1 MTSIVMV
8 SGGQEPHDA
17 TERAGTFRRCRQ
29 RRPGR
34 RVWLR
39 PGHDGITRHR
49 RRPEQGPKGTGWFL
63 ACCCAAKG
71 SDGGSLRG
79 VAAWR
84 EHVRPPPSPEATAG
98 HAALLRMQGRCGV
111 RLAGDHPA
119 PAAPEGF
126 ARPPGPRRVWRNS
139 PRPGGAGFLW
149 RTCNPGLRFAGA
161 GLNPSRRFATD
172 GGSSGPR
179 REAANGFQPRAEPE
193 TAAEV
198 PRAQAAAKAKPWVPS
213 ATPISSPEGAAGGP
227 PPRCGRRHIRP
238 RSGRQDVA
246 RWRRP
251 SPGARTSPG
260 FAKDHIPSCPSRPA
274 GPQGLPVRPIA

>member
-1 MTSIVMV
+1 MTRSQRGQAGFWLAVV
-8 SGGQEPHDA
+8 RRREATGVACAGWPRGGSTSGLPLRRRLRRDMRPCCA
-17 TERAGTFRRCRQ
+17 CRAGAGFVWRATILRLRLRRDL
-29 RRPGR
+29 P
-34 RVWLR
+34 
-39 PGHDGITRHR
+39 
-49 RRPEQGPKGTGWFL
+49 
-63 ACCCAAKG
+63 
-71 SDGGSLRG
+71 
-79 VAAWR
+79 
-84 EHVRPPPSPEATAG
+84 
-98 HAALLRMQGRCGV
+98 AL
-111 RLAGDHPA
+111 
-119 PAAPEGF
+119 
-126 ARPPGPRRVWRNS
+126 PPGPRRVWRNS

-260 FAKDHIPSCPSRPA
+260 FAKDHIPSCPSRPP